1 MNRWWDRYGF
11 RTILVVV
18 ALVIAF
24 WIKQTQAAFLSE
36 VYYFFV
42 SPFQSQQ
49 QLVIEDR
56 LTNARILELEQRI
69 TELEQQNQQLK
80 QLLNYAEVQE
90 SKTIAAPVIGRN
102 RDRWWHRVTLARGSQ
117 DGIKPGYI
125 VMGIGGLVG
134 RVTHVTPHTSKVL
147 LISDAT
153 SRVGTILSRNRQLGY
168 IKGKGSSTVVMHF
181 FDRVTDIKSG
191 DNIST
196 SILSRLYPP
205 GLPIG
210 QVKSMG
216 KNQGVAVEVEV
227 ELTAPIDVLEWVVV
241 QSFAPSFGID
251 TPRAKSQP

>member
-1 MNRWWDRYGF
+1 MSRWWDRYGF
-11 RTILVVV
+11 RTILIVI
-18 ALVIAF
+18 ALMIAF

-36 VYYFFV
+36 VYYFVV

-49 QLVIEDR
+49 QLAIEDR
-56 LTNARILELEQRI
+56 LTNARILELEQSI
-69 TELEQQNQQLK
+69 TELKQQNEQLK

-90 SKTIAAPVIGRN
+90 SKTIAAPIIGRN
-102 RDRWWHRVTLARGSQ
+102 RDRWWNRVTLGRGSK
-117 DGIKPGYI
+117 DGIEPGYI

-147 LISDAT
+147 LISDTT

-181 FDRVTDIKSG
+181 FDQVTDIKSG
-191 DNIST
+191 DDIST
-196 SILSRLYPP
+196 SSLSKLYPS

-210 QVKSMG
+210 KVKSTEQN
-216 KNQGVAVEVEV
+216 KDAAVEVEV

-241 QSFAPSFGID
+241 QSFSPEL
-251 TPRAKSQP
+251 K